1 MWPRSSAA
9 RAPGFEPGGRW
20 CESIR
25 GCQFSYFRSSM
36 YRAPRFERGGCR
48 RKSCRECHPLPR
60 RSPTAEALR
69 SDRSQCRCNS
79 CRRDHSFACVA
90 QQQRHRSQ
98 KPDSASANLA
108 AGTSLRNVNRTSAPG
123 LCAKEI
129 VPPTRGMGSMPSAFR
144 QFPSMTLSSKRIGHP
159 PFKRTMPGSIPA
171 RVANLITH
179 GRVAQSAEA
188 RRRERRQCWFDSSH
202 DHHEPE
208 A

>member
-1 MWPRSSAA
+1 MRCMWPRSSAA

-20 CESIR
+20 CSAVR
-25 GCQFSYFRSSM
+25 DKRTLQSARSGRSTAAGAANPSGVANFH
-36 YRAPRFERGGCR
+36 AP
-48 RKSCRECHPLPR
+48 
-60 RSPTAEALR
+60 
-69 SDRSQCRCNS
+69 
-79 CRRDHSFACVA
+79 VA
-90 QQQRHRSQ
+90 QCIEHRASNAEVAGESPAGSAIPFPGVAQKQRHRFQ

-171 RVANLITH
+171 RVASLIPH

-188 RRRERRQCWFDSSH
+188 RRRERRQCWFDSSR

>member
-1 MWPRSSAA
+1 MVQRCARQAHTSVGAERKKHSGRS
-9 RAPGFEPGGRW
+9 RK
-20 CESIR
+20 SIR
-25 GCQFSYFRSSM
+25 GCQFSCSRSSM
-36 YRAPRFERGGCR
+36 YRAPRIERGGCR

-60 RSPTAEALR
+60 RR
-69 SDRSQCRCNS
+69 
-79 CRRDHSFACVA
+79 F
-90 QQQRHRSQ
+90 Q

-171 RVANLITH
+171 RVASLIPH

-188 RRRERRQCWFDSSH
+188 RRRERRQCWFDSSR